1 MRSSC
6 FFLTVPAHP
15 PDVTP
20 AARAPIAPTAHPIWA
35 LQPQTGQ
42 KTLPFHWSPPRKR
55 GLPLGKRFYF
65 AASRARPSAGLRLLP
80 PTREEPGEGSP
91 RPPPRPEPAPPRPSS
106 LTHPCGERGKG
117 SAPPCGPRPVPSP
130 SAARSG
136 GGGRAVPSPTWRPP
150 PPEGCP
156 PLKWRPLSAPCAPG
170 ARWL

>member
-1 MRSSC
+1 MISSC
-6 FFLTVPAHP
+6 FSLTVPAHP

-80 PTREEPGEGSP
+80 PTREEPGGGSP

-117 SAPPCGPRPVPSP
+117 SAPPCGPRPVPSRP
-130 SAARSG
+130 LAQPAAVAAGGRFPPRHGAPRRLRAAR
-136 GGGRAVPSPTWRPP
+136 R
-150 PPEGCP
+150 
-156 PLKWRPLSAPCAPG
+156 
-170 ARWL
+170 